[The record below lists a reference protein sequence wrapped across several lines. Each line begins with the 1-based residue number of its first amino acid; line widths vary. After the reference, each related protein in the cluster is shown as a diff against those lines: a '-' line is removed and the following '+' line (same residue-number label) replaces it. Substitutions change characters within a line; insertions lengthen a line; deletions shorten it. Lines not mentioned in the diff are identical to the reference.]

1 MSPVKVFMQG
11 GLLMFPLVFILCV
24 ILGIAC
30 LGAWRLL
37 VPTRSRLAGVQRSLD
52 RLLMWGGLAVIIG
65 LLGSAVGYHKVMAVL
80 TAHRVLSPRALWIG
94 TAEGMVSTLAGAGDT
109 DHRRIAVVPPARPIS
124 QGPPARDRAAVKA
137 GARVLGRRRRARQGG
152 S

>member
-1 MSPVKVFMQG
+1 MLPVKVFMQG

-65 LLGSAVGYHKVMAVL
+65 LLGSAVGYHKVMVVL

-94 TAEGMVSTLAGAGDT
+94 TAEGMVSTLAGLVILIIAG
-109 DHRRIAVVPPARPIS
+109 
-124 QGPPARDRAAVKA
+124 
-137 GARVLGRRRRARQGG
+137 LLWFLLRARYHRVRRPGIEQP
-152 S
+152 